1 MDSLSAH
8 SSSSR
13 TAPEVASPLFRLDG
27 VASGLSD
34 ELLAAALH
42 HISSPVVITSAKLS
56 PPGPEIVYVNP
67 AFTKVTGYSFE
78 EVRGETPRI
87 LQGEKTDPLLLD
99 VLKESLREH
108 RHFKGETVNYRK
120 DGSAYV
126 IEWEINPI
134 RDEEGGVR
142 FWIAVQR
149 DVTERHHLEREVL
162 NVSSDEQKRIAE
174 DLHDNIGQMMSGLV
188 MEMKALGRSIAASP
202 DSGLTRFLR
211 QDFDDLTQHMKDALD
226 RLRRHVRELY
236 PVSLAEEG
244 LVPGLR
250 ELAANAEVLYGVG
263 CSVYADDGVDITSKD
278 LITQLYRITQEA
290 ISTSVKHGGATA
302 IEIRLSVDGDHL
314 LLTIE
319 NNGTHIDPETVVEAD
334 GIGFRI
340 MRQRARAVRAV
351 LNIRPTDRGAEV
363 VVSVKGPDLVQ

>member
-1 MDSLSAH
+1 MDSLPTH
-8 SSSSR
+8 SSP
-13 TAPEVASPLFRLDG
+13 TAPEIESPLTQLDG
-27 VASGLSD
+27 AASEISD

-42 HISSPVVITSAKLS
+42 HISSPVVITSVELI

-67 AFTKVTGYSFE
+67 AFTKVTGYTFE
-78 EVRGETPRI
+78 EVRGKTPRI
-87 LQGEKTDPLLLD
+87 LQGEKTDPFLLD
-99 VLKESLREH
+99 VLKEKLREE
-108 RHFKGETVNYRK
+108 RHFKGETINYRK

-134 RDEEGGVR
+134 RDEKGEVR

-162 NVSSDEQKRIAE
+162 NVSSDEQKRVAE

-202 DSGLTRFLR
+202 NSELTRPLR
-211 QDFDDLTQHMKDALD
+211 RDFDDLTQHMKDALD

-263 CSVYADDGVDITSKD
+263 CSICADEEVNITSKD
-278 LITQLYRITQEA
+278 LVTQLYRITQEA
-290 ISTSVKHGGATA
+290 ISTAVKHGGATA
-302 IEIRLSVDGDHL
+302 IEIRLAVEDDHL
-314 LLTIE
+314 LLTIK
-319 NNGTHIDPETVVEAD
+319 NNGTYIDPETVDDVDEI
-334 GIGFRI
+334 GIRI
-340 MRQRARAVRAV
+340 MQQRARAVRAV
-351 LNIRPTDRGAEV
+351 LDIRPTEIGAEV
-363 VVSVKGPDLVQ
+363 VVSVKGSDLVR